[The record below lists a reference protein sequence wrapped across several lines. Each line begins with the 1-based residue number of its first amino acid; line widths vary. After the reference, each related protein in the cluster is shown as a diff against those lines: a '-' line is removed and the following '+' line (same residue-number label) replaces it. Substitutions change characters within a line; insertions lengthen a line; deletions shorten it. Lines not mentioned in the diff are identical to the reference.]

1 MTMTAVEAP
10 GGERIDQLVS
20 TVRTKAWLAAV
31 ALILVAACA
40 ASWAW
45 FGQVRDVVTGTGVL
59 VVGGGPVPVTASVSG
74 SLAEVLVRPGQEV
87 TPTTPLAVLADA
99 RGRRHVVTGTASG
112 RVLRTA
118 APGTPLAA
126 GGAVAAV
133 DPAAGPLRALLLVGR
148 ERLGALA
155 PGQPVAFAGDGAG
168 AGALRGR
175 VSAVDPYPAS
185 GELLRPLFGEALR
198 ADGRYLVT
206 VDVDGQAWPG
216 ATLTPVSGEITV
228 AVVRPVDAL
237 FNGGRRG

>member
-40 ASWAW
+40 VGWAW
-45 FGQVRDVVTGTGVL
+45 FGQVRDVVAGTGVL
-59 VVGGGPVPVTASVSG
+59 VAGGGPVGVAAPVTG

-87 TPTTPLAVLADA
+87 TPVTPLAVIADA

-118 APGTPLAA
+118 VPGAALAA
-126 GGAVAAV
+126 GGTVAAV
-133 DPAAGPLRALLLVGR
+133 DPAAGPLRALLTVGR
-148 ERLGALA
+148 DRVGSLA
-155 PGQPVAFAGDGAG
+155 PGQPVAFGGG
-168 AGALRGR
+168 WQGR
-175 VSAVDPYPAS
+175 VSAVEPYPAS
-185 GELLRPLFGEALR
+185 GELLRPLYGDSLR
-198 ADGRYLVT
+198 AEGRYLVT
-206 VDVDGQAWPG
+206 VDFGRPAWPG
-216 ATLTPVSGEITV
+216 ATLTPVAGEITV

-237 FNGGRRG
+237 FGGGRRG